1 MGPPSLAHSSGA
13 GQSGASQNEAGSGE
27 ARLGNAG
34 LGNTGL
40 RDTGLRDTGLRDTG
54 LRHNGLRHNGLRDAD
69 PGKARPGKAV
79 VFTSVRGPAHL
90 TALAPPVPGPPP
102 PDEDRPELV
111 APAPPPGAGAPAP
124 GARYAWPLVPAPAV
138 VAPFRAPAPPPGA
151 GAPAP
156 GARYA
161 WPLVPAPAV
170 VTPFRAP
177 AHPYGP
183 GHRGVD
189 LAGSPLQPVVAARG
203 GMVVFAGPVGGRDL
217 VSVQHD
223 DGLRTTYEPLQPM
236 VRAGAVVLPGE
247 VIGLL
252 QPGHAGCAAPACLH
266 WGVRRDRADYLDPLV
281 LLRPLRVRLLPVPVP
296 WPAAE

>member
-1 MGPPSLAHSSGA
+1 MALERRQGRLRLRPRAGRPLRAALTAGLLCAVTAALGGMGPSSLAGSSGA
-13 GQSGASQNEAGSGE
+13 GQKGASQNEAASGE
-27 ARLGNAG
+27 ARR
-34 LGNTGL
+34 GNTGP
-40 RDTGLRDTGLRDTG
+40 RNTGPD
-54 LRHNGLRHNGLRDAD
+54 
-69 PGKARPGKAV
+69 KAV

-102 PDEDRPELV
+102 ADEERPELV
-111 APAPPPGAGAPAP
+111 APAPPPEAG
-124 GARYAWPLVPAPAV
+124 VS
-138 VAPFRAPAPPPGA
+138 
-151 GAPAP
+151 AP

-189 LAGSPLQPVVAARG
+189 LAGAPLQPIVAARG
-203 GMVVFAGPVGGRDL
+203 GTIVFAGPVGGRDL

-223 DGLRTTYEPLQPM
+223 DGLRTTYEPLQPT
-236 VRAGAVVLPGE
+236 VRAGAIVLAGE

-252 QPGHAGCAAPACLH
+252 QPGHAGCATPACLH

-296 WPAAE
+296 WPDG